1 MCIRSKIAAFPVIFM
16 SSFVMADGSS
26 DPVYGSMIKENENR
40 WKEHAL
46 STDQGP
52 PEIAHYRYGMNLD
65 IERVIHITSTR
76 IGCGVMPAQMTYKDS
91 NGDLK
96 ILEYRAS
103 GTKCRGNEG

>member
-1 MCIRSKIAAFPVIFM
+1 MSTRTKFAAFSIIFV
-16 SSFVMADGSS
+16 SSFAVADGGT
-26 DPVYGSMIKENENR
+26 DRVYGSMIKENENR

-46 STDQGP
+46 STDQSP
-52 PEIAHYRYGMNLD
+52 PEIVHYRYGMNLD